1 MKKSLKR
8 ILALAAILVLA
19 LCVLSSCGDDTQAKI
34 DSAVKAAEEK
44 AEAAKAELEGQVA
57 DLTTKLGEAEEAAKT
72 AVEEATKAAEE
83 AAAAAKAELEGQV
96 ADLTTKLGEAE
107 GQVADLTTKLAEAE
121 EAAKAAAEEAT
132 KAAEDAA
139 AAAKA
144 ELEGQVE
151 ELTTKLAEA
160 EEAAKTA
167 VEEATKAAEEAAAG
181 VKAELEGQVADLTA
195 KLGEAEA
202 AKGELETRITE
213 LETEL
218 EDAKM
223 VLMDH
228 AAYIAAELDS
238 KVFVETYVQDTQ
250 SWWDDKITIY
260 AQSEDGAYFIYNA
273 ACSEEDS
280 KKLVPGTKIRVKGYK
295 SEWSGEVEI
304 TDAAIEIIEGET
316 WTAEAFDATDL
327 LGKDELAEHQNELIA
342 FKGVTVEA
350 QDDGAAFNYKNAEN
364 KTDDLY
370 LRVSKDGQTY
380 DFCVEFYLRGNDTDV
395 YKAVEEL
402 KVGDVIDVE
411 GYLYW
416 YNGANP
422 HLIKVEKA
430 AKTTK
435 KK

>member
-1 MKKSLKR
+1 MKK
-8 ILALAAILVLA
+8 ILAFVLVLLMLAA
-19 LCVLSSCGDDTQAKI
+19 C
-34 DSAVKAAEEK
+34 AV
-44 AEAAKAELEGQVA
+44 
-57 DLTTKLGEAEEAAKT
+57 
-72 AVEEATKAAEE
+72 
-83 AAAAAKAELEGQV
+83 
-96 ADLTTKLGEAE
+96 
-107 GQVADLTTKLAEAE
+107 
-121 EAAKAAAEEAT
+121 
-132 KAAEDAA
+132 AEDAQPVMTH
-139 AAAKA
+139 A
-144 ELEGQVE
+144 EYV
-151 ELTTKLAEA
+151 A
-160 EEAAKTA
+160 
-167 VEEATKAAEEAAAG
+167 
-181 VKAELEGQVADLTA
+181 ADLESEVT
-195 KLGEAEA
+195 
-202 AKGELETRITE
+202 I
-213 LETEL
+213 
-218 EDAKM
+218 
-223 VLMDH
+223 
-228 AAYIAAELDS
+228 
-238 KVFVETYVQDTQ
+238 ETYVQDKQ
-250 SWWDDKITIY
+250 GWWQDQAIIY
-260 AQSEDGAYFIYNA
+260 CQSEDGAYFLYNMPI
-273 ACSEEDS
+273 SKEDYD
-280 KKLVPGTKIRVKGYK
+280 KLVPGTKIRVKGYK

-327 LGKDELAEHQNELIA
+327 LGKDELAEHQNELVA

-435 KK
+435 KN